1 MQDQPKIFVHP
12 IQKTTNQESTQENA
26 SKAIPSSLPH
36 LNGLPRPLTTG
47 TIRSSTSHRGSHVV
61 QTSPTPP
68 APAVKKTPG
77 DELARVFNTVL
88 VSTQSKGKRDF
99 SGELC
104 EVSESAPFKAILSAV
119 RQLSRIHGM
128 TERQAS
134 EQIIQ
139 TFRKMDQIWGE
150 YVFREGLEKIKSS
163 K

>member
-1 MQDQPKIFVHP
+1 MQDQRNFFAHQ
-12 IQKTTNQESTQENA
+12 IQKTNKQESPERSVPEKT
-26 SKAIPSSLPH
+26 PSSLPS
-36 LNGLPRPLTTG
+36 LNGLPKPLTTG
-47 TIRSSTSHRGSHVV
+47 AIRTSQNNRGSHFV
-61 QTSPTPP
+61 QTSPPPPTP
-68 APAVKKTPG
+68 ATKKNPG

-119 RQLSRIHGM
+119 RQLSRIHGI